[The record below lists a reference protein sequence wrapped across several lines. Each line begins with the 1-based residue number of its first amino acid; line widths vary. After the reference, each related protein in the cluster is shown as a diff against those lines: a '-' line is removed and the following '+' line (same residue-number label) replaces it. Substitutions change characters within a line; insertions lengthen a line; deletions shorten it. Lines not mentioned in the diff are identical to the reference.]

1 MYHASVNVNLIK
13 EKVIEIN
20 GGITANIDTGEK
32 IIIYVRKTIFGTLLH
47 VVSKMVNI

>member
-20 GGITANIDTGEK
+20 GGITANIDAGEE
-32 IIIYVRKTIFGTLLH
+32 IIIYVKNTTFGTLLH
-47 VVSKMVNI
+47 AVSKMVNI

>member
-20 GGITANIDTGEK
+20 GGITANIDAGEK
-32 IIIYVRKTIFGTLLH
+32 IIIYVKKTIFGTLLH
-47 VVSKMVNI
+47 VVRKMVNI